1 MHIIRFNPCQMQNIL
16 IGGNKRYSNE
26 CHGFQNGLFQYCFRK
41 SAKNTT
47 TIKTIGPPSDI
58 ILRKMLF
65 S

>member
-16 IGGNKRYSNE
+16 TGGNKRCSNE
-26 CHGFQNGLFQYCFRK
+26 RHGFQNGLFQNCFRK

-47 TIKTIGPPSDI
+47 KIKTIGPPSDI
-58 ILRKMLF
+58 ILRKILF